1 MQLKF
6 NGDECYAMNVTSWQ
20 IGKNDNEKLVLYF
33 RMSFLVYTICKAW
46 KHK

>member
-20 IGKNDNEKLVLYF
+20 IGKNDNEKLYYIYIKLF
-33 RMSFLVYTICKAW
+33 IIF
-46 KHK
+46 